1 MTPEFIS
8 LFTRPDRA
16 WETIRQKED
25 ANSLHYLTHL
35 LVLALIPAVCLFVG
49 VTFVGWTLVED
60 ERVRLDAGSAF
71 QLCLLL
77 YVTIIL
83 GAAIMG
89 FFVRWIA
96 RAFEVRPSLNQ
107 CIGFIAYVI
116 TPFLLAGL
124 TGLYPNRWFAAIVL
138 LIAGAYSTYLLYT
151 GLPAFM
157 RQRSSQGFLY
167 ASSVWGV
174 ALLVLVTV
182 LVSMILFWSLSLE
195 PTYQRDTVQSQSH
208 GFEENRPQEAP
219 GGLDNERRFNE
230 RPTDTD

>member
-25 ANSLHYLTHL
+25 AHSLHYLMHL
-35 LVLALIPAVCLFVG
+35 LLLALVPAECLFIG
-49 VTFVGWTLVED
+49 VTIVGWSLVDE
-60 ERVRLDAGSAF
+60 ERVRLDTASAL

-77 YVTIIL
+77 YLAIVIGTV
-83 GAAIMG
+83 IMG
-89 FFVRWIA
+89 FFVRWMA
-96 RAFEVRPSLNQ
+96 RVFDVRPNLNQ

-138 LIAGAYSTYLLYT
+138 LIAGIYSTYLLFT

-157 RQRSSQGFLY
+157 RQRSSQSFLY
-167 ASSVWGV
+167 AASIWGV
-174 ALLVLVTV
+174 ALLTLVTV
-182 LVSMILFWSLSLE
+182 MVTTILYWNLSLA
-195 PTYQRDTVQSQSH
+195 PTYERTVQQDQAY
-208 GFEENRPQEAP
+208 GTQDDLP
-219 GGLDNERRFNE
+219 ERV
-230 RPTDTD
+230 PPKL

>member
-25 ANSLHYLTHL
+25 AHSLHYLMHL
-35 LVLALIPAVCLFVG
+35 LLLAPVPAVCLFIG
-49 VTFVGWTLVED
+49 VTIVGWSLVDE
-60 ERVRLDAGSAF
+60 ERVRLDTASAL

-77 YVTIIL
+77 YLAIVIGTV
-83 GAAIMG
+83 IMG
-89 FFVRWIA
+89 FFVRWMA
-96 RAFEVRPSLNQ
+96 RAFDVRPNLNQ

-138 LIAGAYSTYLLYT
+138 LIAGIYSTYLLFT

-157 RQRSSQGFLY
+157 RQRSSQSFLY
-167 ASSVWGV
+167 AASIWGV
-174 ALLVLVTV
+174 ALLTLVTV
-182 LVSMILFWSLSLE
+182 MVTTILYWNLSLA
-195 PTYQRDTVQSQSH
+195 PTYERTVQQDQAY
-208 GFEENRPQEAP
+208 GTQDDLP
-219 GGLDNERRFNE
+219 ERV
-230 RPTDTD
+230 PPKL